1 MKVNP
6 VLYNVINF
14 PIAAPAAQGL
24 AYYSPKP
31 VPCNEAEI
39 SFCSLP
45 PQNPESPHIFGT
57 PQPVSSIALAQY
69 MDSVHCPVCGIKMLS
84 QNTLFSLINSASG
97 LKSAAELL
105 SLIHKYSDYLPHYFE
120 DILKPDIGEDV
131 DLNKIS
137 VRDFLKMEFDVSK
150 NEYRNVV
157 DKSVEYLK
165 GCADNFDA
173 SNREKLF
180 EVVSSSDIYLPEYFR
195 TQVVPTVQG
204 SNLSPKERYDIF
216 KVIMPELTAKS
227 RYHDLFNDAYD
238 ENISDEDLY
247 RKFIRKLFRFSVPKL
262 AKLSMLEVDN
272 NNPFNEVILCSGC
285 NTVKKKFMFFD
296 RCSYDAEELVHNM
309 NNYLYDIIYLSARN
323 LIPPIKY
330 YEKNFCYKVNM
341 SLRNKLG
348 RIPFDEEKVARLYYL
363 ISRRGDFPPIEQT
376 EVDIPCASCG
386 SIMLPHVIRD
396 KINSEIRNAHSIDEY
411 VNILK
416 KYDKYVNSAV
426 RFVADS
432 FINIAEKYP
441 DVSDDEFMALF
452 QADVDKYSY
461 SKVFEYI
468 EKFEKSV
475 TNHEFSNIVT
485 EYSNRL
491 KKYIYDGK
499 MDFIFTNLYA
509 NVFANRFPEDNLPN
523 AVFILVT
530 DLKKICF
537 ANVIAKP
544 KESYI
549 SIDSSP
555 LGSVIF
561 GIFRADAATVDHYVP
576 RAKAG
581 DNQKNNHIGMCKIC
595 NTLKGKKSPLAWVLN
610 SPEVK
615 QNFILQLKTV
625 DKMAKDGLIND
636 YDNWAKD
643 MAKIFYYSTYKR
655 FDIRDEFK
663 D

>member
-1 MKVNP
+1 
-6 VLYNVINF
+6 
-14 PIAAPAAQGL
+14 
-24 AYYSPKP
+24 
-31 VPCNEAEI
+31 
-39 SFCSLP
+39 
-45 PQNPESPHIFGT
+45 
-57 PQPVSSIALAQY
+57 
-69 MDSVHCPVCGIKMLS
+69 
-84 QNTLFSLINSASG
+84 
-97 LKSAAELL
+97 
-105 SLIHKYSDYLPHYFE
+105 
-120 DILKPDIGEDV
+120 
-131 DLNKIS
+131 
-137 VRDFLKMEFDVSK
+137 
-150 NEYRNVV
+150 
-157 DKSVEYLK
+157 
-165 GCADNFDA
+165 
-173 SNREKLF
+173 
-180 EVVSSSDIYLPEYFR
+180 
-195 TQVVPTVQG
+195 
-204 SNLSPKERYDIF
+204 
-216 KVIMPELTAKS
+216 
-227 RYHDLFNDAYD
+227 
-238 ENISDEDLY
+238 
-247 RKFIRKLFRFSVPKL
+247 
-262 AKLSMLEVDN
+262 
-272 NNPFNEVILCSGC
+272 
-285 NTVKKKFMFFD
+285 
-296 RCSYDAEELVHNM
+296 
-309 NNYLYDIIYLSARN
+309 
-323 LIPPIKY
+323 
-330 YEKNFCYKVNM
+330 M

-499 MDFIFTNLYA
+499 MDFIFTNLYD

-523 AVFILVT
+523 AVFILAT